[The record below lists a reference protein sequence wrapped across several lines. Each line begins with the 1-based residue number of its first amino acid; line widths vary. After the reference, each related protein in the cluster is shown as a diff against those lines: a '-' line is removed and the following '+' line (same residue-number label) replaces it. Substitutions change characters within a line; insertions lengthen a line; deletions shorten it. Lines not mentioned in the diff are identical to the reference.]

1 MLSRNWQ
8 TLKGL
13 VARRAFRTAIYASLG
28 LVWAG
33 TLASGCASKDTATR
47 TKATD
52 EAGIQSPNAALTVGD
67 GAPTTREP
75 LSEFDSGA
83 PAQGEYCSALV
94 AAECDG
100 NEDCPSGQTCC
111 GMLNGSGG
119 GYDSIKCQDTCDSS
133 AGGIQICHPGDACP
147 MPADAAVPDG
157 SAPVCR
163 RSLYLPAY
171 LAICNP
177 PSSLLPTEFVGKPKA
192 AHQINCGPNLV
203 CGAGTKC
210 CVLGNWD
217 AMTKAISPRDGY
229 CAPVDETCDC
239 EKAPLDGG

>member
-1 MLSRNWQ
+1 MFPRNSQVRSR
-8 TLKGL
+8 L
-13 VARRAFRTAIYASLG
+13 VAPRAVRIAAYAS
-28 LVWAG
+28 WAFIAAG
-33 TLASGCASKDTATR
+33 TLVSGCASKDTPPAA
-47 TKATD
+47 KASE
-52 EAGIQSPNAALTVGD
+52 EAGIRSPNAALTEGD
-67 GAPTTREP
+67 GAPATRKP

-111 GMLNGSGG
+111 GTLNGSGG

-133 AGGIQICHPGDACP
+133 AGGIELCHPGDACP
-147 MPADAAVPDG
+147 MPADAAAPDG
-157 SAPVCR
+157 SANVCR

-192 AHQINCGPNLV
+192 AHEINCGPNLT

-229 CAPVDETCDC
+229 CAPLDETCDC
-239 EKAPLDGG
+239 DKAPLDGG